1 MLRIVNKSFQVAA
14 RGRTAFPV
22 VARNFSEKLEIPVDK
37 DHQAG
42 RRKEE
47 IDAEAVGEVGFNRD
61 PIVPPVDAG
70 TKENPILVCILS
82 V

>member
-22 VARNFSEKLEIPVDK
+22 VARSFSGKFGIPTD
-37 DHQAG
+37 QEQQTG
-42 RRKEE
+42 RRRQEV
-47 IDAEAVGEVGFNRD
+47 DAEAVGEVAFNRD

-70 TKENPILVCILS
+70 TKESPILVS
-82 V
+82 